1 MKGKHLKGISA
12 NILLLGI
19 VSFLND
25 FSSEMIMP
33 ILPMFITALGGT
45 GLAVGLIGGLRDSI
59 SSILKV
65 FCGYWS
71 DKKGK
76 RKSFVF
82 SGYLVSGIFKLLLS
96 FSKIWQ
102 NVLILSSLERVG
114 KGVRTAPRDAI
125 IADSMPEER
134 GRGFGIHRAFDTAGA
149 IFGASAAFILFW
161 FIGLDFKSIIFLAAL
176 LAGLSLIP
184 VSFVKEENIE
194 KKDITFKLS
203 IGILPDSLKLFI
215 LISGIFALSNFSYMF
230 FILKAGGL
238 FAGRLSVGAVILLY
252 ILFNI
257 FYALFSVPFGKLSD
271 KVGRETVI
279 VSGYLFFSAVCFGFV
294 FFRSV
299 TAVIILFALYG
310 LVQAMID
317 ANQRAFVSDLS
328 PEGIRATGLGVFH
341 TVIGLAALPASLI
354 AGLLWQKISPS
365 SVFIY
370 GGVMSI
376 ISVVMFLVF
385 SRYFKNSRSFRLKQM

>member
-1 MKGKHLKGISA
+1 MKGKYLKGISA

-102 NVLILSSLERVG
+102 NVLVLSSLERIG
-114 KGVRTAPRDAI
+114 KGIRTAPRDAI

-161 FIGLDFKSIIFLAAL
+161 FLRLDFKSIIFLAAL

-184 VSFVKEENIE
+184 VSFVKDTER
-194 KKDITFKLS
+194 KQKDITFKLS
-203 IGILPDSLKLFI
+203 IRILPDSLKLFI
-215 LISGIFALSNFSYMF
+215 LISGVFALANFSYMF

-238 FAGRLSVGAVILLY
+238 FAGRMSVGAVILLY

-279 VSGYLFFSAVCFGFV
+279 VSGYLLFSAVCFGFV
-294 FFRSV
+294 FFHSV

-310 LVQAMID
+310 VVQAMID

-328 PEGIRATGLGVFH
+328 PEEIRATSLGVFH
-341 TVIGLAALPASLI
+341 TVVGLAALPASLI
-354 AGLLWQKISPS
+354 AGLLWQKKSPCS
-365 SVFIY
+365 AFIY
-370 GGVMSI
+370 GGIMSI
-376 ISVVMFLVF
+376 ISVIMFLVF
-385 SRYFKNSRSFRLKQM
+385 SRHFKNSKAFRLKRM